1 MITIR
6 ACSSAADY
14 ALAIQLTRDYLAW
27 LDLDLA
33 YQGVADELQNFP
45 TMYGPPSGLF
55 LLAYSGSCVAG
66 GVGLRTLEPGVC
78 EMKRLYVYDRF
89 KREGAGRKLCEQL
102 IDQGS
107 LMGFKSMRLD
117 TLARMQAAVS
127 LYSEL
132 GFKKIEPYCFNPD
145 STAIF
150 MQHDLQQKTDV

>member
-1 MITIR
+1 
-6 ACSSAADY
+6 
-14 ALAIQLTRDYLAW
+14 
-27 LDLDLA
+27 
-33 YQGVADELQNFP
+33 
-45 TMYGPPSGLF
+45 
-55 LLAYSGSCVAG
+55 
-66 GVGLRTLEPGVC
+66 
-78 EMKRLYVYDRF
+78 MKRLYVYDRF

-102 IDQGS
+102 IEQGR

-150 MQHDLQQKTDV
+150 MEHDLQQKTDV